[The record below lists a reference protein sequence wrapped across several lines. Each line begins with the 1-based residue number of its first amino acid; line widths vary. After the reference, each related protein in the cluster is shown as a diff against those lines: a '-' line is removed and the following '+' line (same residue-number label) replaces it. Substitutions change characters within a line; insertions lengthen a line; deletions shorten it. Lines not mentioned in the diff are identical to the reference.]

1 MVKVVFWPGIGSG
14 EIGARLR
21 AISGAQIVLVD
32 DVPQLAAAIPDAEVL
47 VMSGHFYKPEAAQAV
62 NGRAKKL
69 RLIQTFT
76 AGYEGL
82 QQHGVPP
89 GVLVANAGDSWSAG
103 VAEHGMAMLLALVK
117 HLPTA
122 ILNQPRHAWE
132 RAQTAHMSSLEELT
146 LCSIGFG
153 GIGRAFARFARPF
166 GMRVI
171 ALRRN
176 PQPDPLADEVR
187 PISELNAVLARSD
200 VIFIAAPHSR
210 ETDKM
215 LGKAQFAACRKGA
228 LLVNVSRGGLIDQ
241 PALAAALK
249 SGQLGGAAV
258 DVTDPEPLPPSD
270 PFWDCPNL
278 IITPHLAGASG
289 PVGRRRLGEYVAAN
303 VERFV
308 RGEPLQHVVRL

>member
-21 AISGAQIVLVD
+21 AIAGAQVVVVE

-62 NGRAKKL
+62 NREAKKL

-89 GVLVANAGDSWSAG
+89 GVVVANAGDSWSAG
-103 VAEHGMAMLLALVK
+103 VAEHGMALLLALVK
-117 HLPTA
+117 YLPTA

-132 RAQTAHMSSLEELT
+132 RAQTAHMGSLEELT

-166 GMRVI
+166 GMRII

-187 PISELNAVLARSD
+187 PITELNAVLGRSD
-200 VIFIAAPHSR
+200 AILIAAPHSR

-215 LGKAQFAACRKGA
+215 LGAAQFAACRKGA

-241 PALAAALK
+241 PALAAALR
-249 SGQLGGAAV
+249 SGQLAGAAV
-258 DVTDPEPLPPSD
+258 DVTDPEPLPPGD

-289 PVGRRRLGEYVAAN
+289 PVGKRRLGEYVGAN
-303 VERFV
+303 VERYV
-308 RGEPLQHVVRL
+308 RGEALRHVVQL